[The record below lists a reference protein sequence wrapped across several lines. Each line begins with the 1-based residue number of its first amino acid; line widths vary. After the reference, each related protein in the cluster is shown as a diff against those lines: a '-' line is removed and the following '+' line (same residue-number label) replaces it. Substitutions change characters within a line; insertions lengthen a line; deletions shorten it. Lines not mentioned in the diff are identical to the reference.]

1 MSALLSCLVT
11 PFETPRSSPAEAQ
24 PTGALAVRVGPT
36 GQPFYEATWRHE
48 GRRMKRRIGPAWLTQ
63 TRDGRWERARG
74 RAPAG
79 HFDEKRATQ
88 AMRDVIADAHAALD
102 EEAARAASVA
112 ARELT
117 FRALAADWLEHVTR
131 VERIKPS
138 TLSDY
143 RAMLAEPDSARRR
156 GKGTRRGLMLSA
168 LGDLPAADVAALDV
182 EHVLRTIEDDGRS
195 PRTVNKYRATIRAIF
210 NYGIRYHADRY
221 GLARNPAADTAARR
235 EDGQSR
241 LEVFTIEEIEALART
256 AAAGS
261 WRARSDGQAG
271 DRRRAPS
278 TWRRTDATLVAEQ
291 LENEQLA
298 ETLRLAAYTGLRRGE
313 LVALRWSDV
322 HWGQRVLVVQR
333 SRSGSVETTTKGRR
347 VRYVPLAD
355 QALAA
360 LDRISQRGDFTEPDD
375 YVLCGPAGDRVDPTA
390 LRRRYIAARD
400 TAGLPALRFHDL
412 RHTAGTLLARH
423 LDPMTVK
430 DILGHA
436 DLKTTERYLH
446 AVRASALS
454 DAVTAA
460 FTSTAS
466 DAGRTRGESDS
477 SQPAP
482 PAE

>member
-1 MSALLSCLVT
+1 MT
-11 PFETPRSSPAEAQ
+11 PAETPRSSAREAQ
-24 PTGALAVRVGPT
+24 PTGALAVRIGPT

-48 GRRMKRRIGPAWLTQ
+48 GRRMKRRIGPAWLSQ
-63 TRDGRWERARG
+63 TRDGHWERARG

-79 HFDEKRATQ
+79 YFDEKRAMQ

-102 EEAARAASVA
+102 EEGVRAAALA

-138 TLSDY
+138 TLADY
-143 RAMLAEPDSARRR
+143 RAILAEPDSARRR
-156 GKGTRRGLMLSA
+156 GKGTRRGLMLSV
-168 LGDLPAADVAALDV
+168 LGDLPAADVTAHDV
-182 EHVLRTIEDDGRS
+182 ERVLRAIEDDGRS

-210 NYGIRYHADRY
+210 NYGIRYRADRY
-221 GLARNPAADTAARR
+221 SLASNPAAETAARR

-256 AAAGS
+256 AAAGT
-261 WRARSDGQAG
+261 WRTRKDDATE
-271 DRRRAPS
+271 DRRLASS
-278 TWRRTDATLVAEQ
+278 TWRKTSATLAAEQ
-291 LENEQLA
+291 LENDQLA

-360 LDRISQRGDFTEPDD
+360 LDRLSQRGDFTGPDD
-375 YVLCGPAGDRVDPTA
+375 YVLCGPAGDRLDPTA

-400 TAGLPALRFHDL
+400 AAGLPALRFHDL

-423 LDPMTVK
+423 LDPVTVK

-460 FTSTAS
+460 FTSTAG
-466 DAGRTRGESDS
+466 DIGGTRSERDS
-477 SQPAP
+477 SRPTP
-482 PAE
+482 PAA